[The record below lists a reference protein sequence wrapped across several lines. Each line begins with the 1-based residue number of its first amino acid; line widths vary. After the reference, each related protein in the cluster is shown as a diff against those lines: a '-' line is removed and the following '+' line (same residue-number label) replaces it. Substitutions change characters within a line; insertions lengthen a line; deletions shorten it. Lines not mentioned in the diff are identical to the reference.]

1 MENKDHLGVLQ
12 LLSPFAAHCDMNR
25 LQMFS
30 SHVAQMIPIE
40 NSEIPLA
47 LTVYSNE
54 ITKFCGKEIS
64 IRALDDGEILGKFT
78 IDGKNCLLVKYDEF
92 SPSRVSDLN
101 GKPVGI
107 ISSKNKWVF
116 WYRKS
121 YWQISRI
128 VLCLFDKLTDDSLVV
143 DHIDGIGLDNT
154 LDNLRLVTQQVNS
167 LNRKRLCNNTT
178 GVTGV
183 SFHTRDQYYSA
194 YTEYEGK
201 GRLECLSGRA
211 WLCRSFGSSLRPQ
224 LNIVN
229 NIDAAF
235 SNWLTVHHA
244 IRFRVKQAQPADSW
258 TQCTSA
264 ANQFN
269 VAALDASSVNFII

>member
-1 MENKDHLGVLQ
+1 MKHLRVY
-12 LLSPFAAHCDMNR
+12 
-25 LQMFS
+25 
-30 SHVAQMIPIE
+30 
-40 NSEIPLA
+40 SEIDWK
-47 LTVYSNE
+47 S
-54 ITKFCGKEIS
+54 
-64 IRALDDGEILGKFT
+64 
-78 IDGKNCLLVKYDEF
+78 LVKYDEF

-143 DHIDGIGLDNT
+143 DHIDGIGLNNT

-167 LNRKRLCNNTT
+167 LNRKKLCNNTT

-201 GRLECLSGRA
+201 GRLECFYLKDY
-211 WLCRSFGSSLRPQ
+211 GSQAFHEAVKARKKYEQS
-224 LNIVN
+224 N
-229 NIDAAF
+229 NSI
-235 SNWLTVHHA
+235 TERHG
-244 IRFRVKQAQPADSW
+244 K
-258 TQCTSA
+258 
-264 ANQFN
+264 
-269 VAALDASSVNFII
+269 